1 MGTYEGD
8 DSRMVD
14 AAVAKEHAEAAA
26 GLSFDWD
33 NVLYVRKAILDECVE
48 LNASLTAVT
57 SELMTTVHRYGDDPV
72 SGDAAIAFPERA
84 TELFKQCGNRV
95 VELNDMAEIIADA
108 ARAYGITEEQLA
120 AAAPVNLKAALASSN
135 ATLHSLFNPWE
146 RT

>member
-33 NVLYVRKAILDECVE
+33 NVLYVRKAILDECEE
-48 LNASLTAVT
+48 LNASLVAVT
-57 SELMTTVHRYGDDPV
+57 TEISTMAHRYGDDPV
-72 SGDAAIAFPERA
+72 SGDASVAFPERVA
-84 TELFKQCGNRV
+84 ELFKQCGSRV
-95 VELNDMAEIIADA
+95 TELNTIAESLADA
-108 ARAYGITEEQLA
+108 ARAYGFTEEQLA
-120 AAAPVNLKAALASSN
+120 SAAPVNTKAAVASAN
-135 ATLHSLFNPWE
+135 ATLHSMFNPWE